1 MRIQHNVMAMNAYRN
16 YTNNVSAMKKNLE
29 KLSSGYKINRAGD
42 DAAGLAI
49 SEKMRAQITGLETA
63 QKNAKDGISLVQTA
77 EGALTEVHDM
87 LNRMVELATQSANGT
102 YDNDTDRFQLQK
114 EMDQLRT
121 EINRIADSANFNGI
135 KLFDGSLSGADI
147 TATGIETSQIDMAK
161 GVEVVQGSNGGG
173 SNGTFTINLDSAL
186 GDGDTLA
193 IKFGGQ
199 VATDLGGDTLTLTY
213 AGTTAATA
221 TTGNI
226 EVGKDLNEQA
236 TNIMKALKANT
247 AVSKNFDIT
256 TDGNSV
262 ILTAKIEGNNTTNT
276 TTGDMTSTVTGITS
290 SNKDAVS
297 AFDKTTTAAADDTAG
312 VAVFGGMFEN
322 GAGGGFN
329 VSKGDILTFEVKVG
343 NQTMTLT
350 AEAGK
355 DFDVKDTQLNT
366 AKELVAF
373 LNDKAT
379 FDDDD
384 STFIDESTIKFG
396 DLFTAADVVDATG
409 KTTGLKLSVKSG
421 LVSLGAA
428 TVADAEIKIT
438 NTKPDGTT
446 IKATGTA
453 TGGVASGTAAKAQEY
468 TLALN
473 TTGNAQN
480 LAIGDKLTLEGKLLD
495 GRTFKFDVVA
505 GKDFQVGKTYA
516 DTLKNLKTT
525 LESDSFS
532 ITLKDA
538 NNVES
543 TAKGSDIF
551 GDNAEIKIDLTAGA
565 EKFVSNAKGT
575 MASQLTNMT
584 LTAGPAADASANLKN
599 GDQKTSADSTI
610 TLSDGLSYGA
620 VVEVDGKK
628 YELVK
633 AAGDVSNANNK
644 AVIVDDISDL
654 ASAAKALAE
663 AIKGDV
669 DSADYKVTASN
680 NKVTIASTKVGSTAQ
695 AISASA
701 SGDKTT
707 QIEFTLDP
715 QKMQAGSTVTIN
727 GQTYE
732 FVDKGGKPTDKANQ
746 TIEVADFSKETAASL
761 GSALAKAANG
771 QKNASVTVDGDG
783 KVTVRGL
790 VDGETN
796 EIVTPSVK
804 FDGGKSGLRLQIGDT
819 AEDFNQMTVSIYNM
833 HCADMG
839 IGNISIADQD
849 SAAVA
854 IDAIKSAINYVSD
867 VRGTLGA
874 TQNRLDHTINNLSVM
889 TENIQDAE
897 STIRDTDVAAEMM
910 AYTKNNILIQSA
922 QAMLA
927 QANQVPQGVLQLLQ

>member
-173 SNGTFTINLDSAL
+173 SKGEYTINLDAAFGT
-186 GDGDTLA
+186 GDSVA
-193 IKFGGQ
+193 ITFGGKTGAGAADAAGTAG
-199 VATDLGGDTLTLTY
+199 VVTLTY
-213 AGTTAATA
+213 GTDF
-221 TTGNI
+221 TGDTI
-226 EVGKDLNEQA
+226 EDQVNS
-236 TNIMKALKANT
+236 IVKALKKDAN
-247 AVSKNFDIT
+247 VLKNFDVT
-256 TDGNSV
+256 ADGTSV
-262 ILTAKIEGNNTTNT
+262 KLTAKVEGKKISGA
-276 TTGDMTSTVTGITS
+276 GDDITSTVTDVTVTDKVTPPITAAGAGQA
-290 SNKDAVS
+290 DAAGKITVEKLIDDGTGTGMDITDGDEIQIG
-297 AFDKTTTAAADDTAG
+297 FVLNDGTELTTTL
-312 VAVFGGMFEN
+312 V
-322 GAGGGFN
+322 
-329 VSKGDILTFEVKVG
+329 
-343 NQTMTLT
+343 
-350 AEAGK
+350 AGK
-355 DFDVKDTQLNT
+355 DFTVGPKTKDTLANLKDALNT
-366 AKELVAF
+366 AKLDA
-373 LNDKAT
+373 NPDT
-379 FDDDD
+379 IFDDAKL
-384 STFIDESTIKFG
+384 SFG
-396 DLFTAADVVDATG
+396 DLFTVAVANDTDLEFTTKDGAINTADGKLTITNKTSG
-409 KTTGLKLSVKSG
+409 KTGPASDETTAMPA
-421 LVSLGAA
+421 GAA
-428 TVADAEIKIT
+428 ASKTTVK
-438 NTKPDGTT
+438 
-446 IKATGTA
+446 
-453 TGGVASGTAAKAQEY
+453 
-468 TLALN
+468 L
-473 TTGNAQN
+473 TTGASDSTN
-480 LAIGDKLTLEGKLLD
+480 LSIGDKMTFEGKLAD
-495 GRTFKFDVVA
+495 GRTFSITAEV
-505 GKDFQVGKTYA
+505 GKDFKAGATYKA
-516 DTLKNLKTT
+516 TVENLKAL
-525 LESDSFS
+525 LESDKFEV
-532 ITLKDA
+532 TLSDGSKVA
-538 NNVES
+538 
-543 TAKGSDIF
+543 GSDIF
-551 GDNAEIKIDLTAGA
+551 GDDAEIKIDAGKTTATDLVF
-565 EKFVSNAKGT
+565 ESTRKGT
-575 MASQLTNMT
+575 HTASMITKAEITPGQA
-584 LTAGPAADASANLKN
+584 TAVTPNLKN
-599 GDQKTSADSTI
+599 GEQQSSADSTI

-654 ASAAKALAE
+654 NSAAKALAE
-663 AIKGDV
+663 AIKGDLNA
-669 DSADYKVTASN
+669 ADYKVTASN
-680 NKVTIASTKVGSTAQ
+680 NKVTIATTKVGSTAT
-695 AISASA
+695 AIDASS

-715 QKMQAGSTVTIN
+715 KKMQAGSTVTIN